1 MRTGKIAR
9 LPHDIREQL
18 NRRLN
23 DGEQA
28 HSILERL
35 NSVPEVQ
42 AVLAAS
48 FDGRPLNKVNLTEWR
63 HGGYRDWLVRQD
75 ALDFVEELDDKE
87 ALGHESL
94 SDPIGARLAHWV
106 ALHYAASAKALI
118 ANEPN
123 PSTKWTRLR
132 ELCADVTRLR
142 RSELAAERLDLEH
155 AWLDLEHAD
164 RQETLKN
171 KLSRSQ
177 LLANCL
183 EDVLRRPKAPPANQA
198 PNSPNP
204 GEATSQTL
212 EHPGPTA
219 PASFLTLSHFD
230 PAPTAQ
236 LNPVKPS

>member
-9 LPHDIREQL
+9 LSHDIREQL

-28 HSILERL
+28 HSILEWL
-35 NSVPEVQ
+35 NAVPEVQ
-42 AVLAAS
+42 AVLAAG

-75 ALDFVEELDDKE
+75 ALDFVEDLDDKE

-94 SDPIGARLAHWV
+94 TDPIGARLAHWV

-118 ANEPN
+118 ANEQN

-142 RSELAAERLDLEH
+142 RAELAAERLDLEH
-155 AWLDLEHAD
+155 AWLDLEHED

-171 KLSRSQ
+171 KLSEPN
-177 LLANCL
+177 LLVNCL
-183 EDVLRRPKAPPANQA
+183 EDVLRQPKAPPANQGSQQLQ
-198 PNSPNP
+198 PRRGDFSNP
-204 GEATSQTL
+204 GTTRLDRARLLSD
-212 EHPGPTA
+212 PGP
-219 PASFLTLSHFD
+219 F
-230 PAPTAQ
+230 
-236 LNPVKPS
+236 

>member
-28 HSILERL
+28 HPILNWL

-42 AVLAAS
+42 AVLAAN

-118 ANEPN
+118 ANEQN

-155 AWLDLEHAD
+155 AWLDLEQED
-164 RQETLKN
+164 RHEALKT
-171 KLSRSQ
+171 KLSQSN
-177 LLANCL
+177 LLADSL
-183 EDVLRRPKAPPANQA
+183 KDLLRRSEVLPANQG
-198 PNSPNP
+198 PTNSPSP
-204 GEATSQTL
+204 AEAPPQAPQ
-212 EHPGPTA
+212 HPGSTA
-219 PASFLTLSHFD
+219 LGPSLTLDH
-230 PAPTAQ
+230 
-236 LNPVKPS
+236 

>member
-28 HSILERL
+28 HPILNWL

-48 FDGRPLNKVNLTEWR
+48 FGGRSLNKVNLTQWR
-63 HGGYRDWLVRQD
+63 SGGYRDWLVRQD

-118 ANEPN
+118 ANEQD

-164 RQETLKN
+164 RQQALKD
-171 KLSRSQ
+171 KLSASH

-183 EDVLRRPKAPPANQA
+183 EDVLRRPKAPSTNHG
-198 PNSPNP
+198 PNSPSP
-204 GEATSQTL
+204 GEATSQ
-212 EHPGPTA
+212 A
-219 PASFLTLSHFD
+219 PEQTGAPDSLLTLGHFD
-230 PAPTAQ
+230 PAPSA
-236 LNPVKPS
+236 PVKAS

>member
-28 HSILERL
+28 HSILKWL
-35 NSVPEVQ
+35 NSIPEIQ
-42 AVLAAS
+42 AVLAAG
-48 FDGRPLNKVNLTEWR
+48 FDGRLLNKVNLTEWR

-75 ALDFVEELDDKE
+75 ALDFVEELDDKG
-87 ALGHESL
+87 ALGHQSL
-94 SDPIGARLAHWV
+94 SDPIGAKLAHWV

-118 ANEPN
+118 ANEQN

-142 RSELAAERLDLEH
+142 RSELAAQRLDLEH
-155 AWLDLEHAD
+155 AWLDLEQED
-164 RQETLKN
+164 RHEALKT
-171 KLSRSQ
+171 KLSQSN
-177 LLANCL
+177 LLADSL
-183 EDVLRRPKAPPANQA
+183 KDVLRRPKAPTANQA

-204 GEATSQTL
+204 DEATSQTS
-212 EHPGPTA
+212 EQPAPTA
-219 PASFLTLSHFD
+219 PAPFLTLSHFD
-230 PAPTAQ
+230 PAPSAQ
-236 LNPVKPS
+236 LNP

>member
-1 MRTGKIAR
+1 MRTGKITR

-28 HSILERL
+28 QSILNWL

-42 AVLAAS
+42 AVLAAN
-48 FDGRPLNKVNLTEWR
+48 FDGRPLNKVNLTHWR
-63 HGGYRDWLVRQD
+63 DGGYHDWLVRQD
-75 ALDFVEELDDKE
+75 ALDF
-87 ALGHESL
+87 
-94 SDPIGARLAHWV
+94 
-106 ALHYAASAKALI
+106 AASANALI
-118 ANEPN
+118 ANEQN

-155 AWLDLEHAD
+155 AWLDLEHED

-171 KLSRSQ
+171 KLSGSN

-183 EDVLRRPKAPPANQA
+183 EDLLHRPKAPPANQA
-198 PNSPNP
+198 PNSSSP
-204 GEATSQTL
+204 GEATSQTP

-219 PASFLTLSHFD
+219 PASFLTLGHFD
-230 PAPTAQ
+230 PAPSAQ
-236 LNPVKPS
+236 LNP

>member
-1 MRTGKIAR
+1 MRTGKITR

-28 HSILERL
+28 QSILNWL

-42 AVLAAS
+42 AVLAAN
-48 FDGRPLNKVNLTEWR
+48 FDGRPLNKVNLTHWR
-63 HGGYRDWLVRQD
+63 NGGYRDWLVRQD
-75 ALDFVEELDDKE
+75 ALDFVQDLDDTE

-106 ALHYAASAKALI
+106 SPHYAASARALI
-118 ANEPN
+118 ANEQD

-155 AWLDLEHAD
+155 AWLDLQQED
-164 RQETLKN
+164 RHEALKT
-171 KLSRSQ
+171 KLSQSN
-177 LLANCL
+177 LLADSL
-183 EDVLRRPKAPPANQA
+183 KGLLRRSEAPPANQGPHSPIPEEVTPRIPESPGSTA
-198 PNSPNP
+198 PGSSL
-204 GEATSQTL
+204 AL
-212 EHPGPTA
+212 EHRSNT
-219 PASFLTLSHFD
+219 SD
-230 PAPTAQ
+230 
-236 LNPVKPS
+236 PVKPS

>member
-9 LPHDIREQL
+9 LPQSIREQL

-23 DGEQA
+23 DGEPA
-28 HSILERL
+28 HSILKWL
-35 NSVPEVQ
+35 NRVPEVQ
-42 AVLAAS
+42 AVLAAN

-87 ALGHESL
+87 ALGHQSL

-106 ALHYAASAKALI
+106 TLHYAASAKALI
-118 ANEPN
+118 ANEQD

-171 KLSRSQ
+171 KLSASN

-198 PNSPNP
+198 PNSSNP
-204 GEATSQTL
+204 AEATSQTP

-230 PAPTAQ
+230 PAPPV
-236 LNPVKPS
+236 PVKPS

>member
-28 HSILERL
+28 HSILQWL
-35 NSVPEVQ
+35 DSVPEVQ
-42 AVLAAS
+42 AVLAAG

-94 SDPIGARLAHWV
+94 SDPIGGRLAHWV
-106 ALHYAASAKALI
+106 TLHYAASAKALI
-118 ANEPN
+118 ANEQN
-123 PSTKWTRLR
+123 PSTKWIRLR

-155 AWLDLEHAD
+155 AWLDLEQED
-164 RQETLKN
+164 RHEALKT
-171 KLSRSQ
+171 KLSQSN
-177 LLANCL
+177 LLADSL
-183 EDVLRRPKAPPANQA
+183 KGLLRRSEAPPANQG
-198 PNSPNP
+198 PLSPIPEEVTPRITERP
-204 GEATSQTL
+204 GS
-212 EHPGPTA
+212 TA
-219 PASFLTLSHFD
+219 P
-230 PAPTAQ
+230 
-236 LNPVKPS
+236 

>member
-28 HSILERL
+28 HSILEWL

-63 HGGYRDWLVRQD
+63 HGGYRDWL
-75 ALDFVEELDDKE
+75 
-87 ALGHESL
+87 
-94 SDPIGARLAHWV
+94 

-123 PSTKWTRLR
+123 PTSKWTRLR

-155 AWLDLEHAD
+155 AWLDLEHQD
-164 RQETLKN
+164 RQQALKN
-171 KLSRSQ
+171 KLSASN

-183 EDVLRRPKAPPANQA
+183 EDVLRRPKTPLGNQA
-198 PNSPNP
+198 PNAPNP
-204 GEATSQTL
+204 GEATSQTP

-219 PASFLTLSHFD
+219 PASFPTLGHFD
-230 PAPTAQ
+230 PP
-236 LNPVKPS
+236 P

>member
-9 LPHDIREQL
+9 LTHDLREQL

-23 DGEQA
+23 HGEQA
-28 HSILERL
+28 HSILEWL

-42 AVLAAS
+42 AVLAAG
-48 FDGRPLNKVNLTEWR
+48 FDGCPLNKVNLTEWR

-87 ALGHESL
+87 ALGHQSL

-118 ANEPN
+118 ANQSN

-155 AWLDLEHAD
+155 AWLDLEHED

-183 EDVLRRPKAPPANQA
+183 EDFLHRPNAPA
-198 PNSPNP
+198 PSQGPTTPNP
-204 GEATSQTL
+204 GEATSQTP
-212 EHPGPTA
+212 EHPGPTGPA
-219 PASFLTLSHFD
+219 PFLTLGHFD
-230 PAPTAQ
+230 PA
-236 LNPVKPS
+236 

>member
-9 LPHDIREQL
+9 LTHDLREQL

-28 HSILERL
+28 HSILEWL
-35 NSVPEVQ
+35 NSVHEVQ

-87 ALGHESL
+87 ALGHQSL

-118 ANEPN
+118 ANQSN

-164 RQETLKN
+164 RQEALKN
-171 KLSRSQ
+171 KLSSSN

-183 EDVLRRPKAPPANQA
+183 EDVLRQPKAPPANQA

-204 GEATSQTL
+204 DEATFQTP
-212 EHPGPTA
+212 EHPGSTTPG
-219 PASFLTLSHFD
+219 SFLTLGHFD
-230 PAPTAQ
+230 PPPPA
-236 LNPVKPS
+236 PVKSS

>member
-1 MRTGKIAR
+1 MHTGKIAR

-18 NRRLN
+18 NRRLS

-28 HSILERL
+28 HSILNWL

-42 AVLAAS
+42 AVLAAG
-48 FDGRPLNKVNLTEWR
+48 FDGRPLNKVNLTHWR
-63 HGGYRDWLVRQD
+63 DGGYRDWLVRQD
-75 ALDFVEELDDKE
+75 ALDFVQELDDKD

-94 SDPIGARLAHWV
+94 SDPIGAKLAHWV

-118 ANEPN
+118 ANEQN

-155 AWLDLEHAD
+155 AWLDLEQED
-164 RQETLKN
+164 RHEALKT
-171 KLSRSQ
+171 KLSQSN
-177 LLANCL
+177 LLADSL
-183 EDVLRRPKAPPANQA
+183 KDLLRRSEVPPANQG

-204 GEATSQTL
+204 EELTPRIPQSAGS
-212 EHPGPTA
+212 TA
-219 PASFLTLSHFD
+219 PGSSLAMEHRSNTPD
-230 PAPTAQ
+230 
-236 LNPVKPS
+236 PVKPS

>member
-28 HSILERL
+28 HSILKWL
-35 NSVPEVQ
+35 NSIPEVQ
-42 AVLAAS
+42 AVLAAG

-63 HGGYRDWLVRQD
+63 HGGYRDWLVR
-75 ALDFVEELDDKE
+75 LDFVEGLDDKA
-87 ALGHESL
+87 ALGHQSL

-118 ANEPN
+118 ANQSN

-142 RSELAAERLDLEH
+142 RSELAAERLDLEQGERRQVCRHQSPDRRSH
-155 AWLDLEHAD
+155 A
-164 RQETLKN
+164 
-171 KLSRSQ
+171 
-177 LLANCL
+177 
-183 EDVLRRPKAPPANQA
+183 
-198 PNSPNP
+198 
-204 GEATSQTL
+204 
-212 EHPGPTA
+212 
-219 PASFLTLSHFD
+219 
-230 PAPTAQ
+230 
-236 LNPVKPS
+236 